1 MPSLRAWSWGF
12 SEMSEVDE
20 SGVPEG
26 FQPVPGG
33 LGFADNLQPFYRR
46 IAADEVSFGLRV
58 DRQHGNSM
66 GICHGAVLM
75 TLADIA
81 AASGVNIAR
90 GELAGAPT
98 INLSMDFVSA
108 AHMGEWLQA
117 DVQLAQVKRRFGFSS
132 GVIRAGERVVAR
144 FNGTFYFPDH
154 DGLRRAGHKFAGP
167 LQGPGESG

>member
-1 MPSLRAWSWGF
+1 M
-12 SEMSEVDE
+12 
-20 SGVPEG
+20 
-26 FQPVPGG
+26 PVPVG

-46 IAADEVSFGLRV
+46 IAAAAVSFGLRV
-58 DRQHGNSM
+58 DQQHGNSM

-75 TLADIA
+75 ALADIA

-98 INLSMDFVSA
+98 INLSLDFVSA

-117 DVQLAQVKRRFGFSS
+117 DVQLAEIRRRFGFSS
-132 GVIRAGERVVAR
+132 GVIRTGERVVAR

-154 DGLRRAGHKFAGP
+154 DGLRRTGHRSAGP
-167 LQGPGESG
+167 LQASGDGIEGQFD